1 MFSTTTISKKEY
13 NKIMTDHDW
22 NEWRLD
28 FSHEEF
34 VPRDVPEE
42 GLLLHVLRVALART
56 QTTVGV
62 LAQKLKKKKC

>member
-1 MFSTTTISKKEY
+1 
-13 NKIMTDHDW
+13 MTDHDW

-34 VPRDVPEE
+34 VPGDVPEE

-56 QTTVGV
+56 QTTVRV
-62 LAQKLKKKKC
+62 LAQKLKEKKC